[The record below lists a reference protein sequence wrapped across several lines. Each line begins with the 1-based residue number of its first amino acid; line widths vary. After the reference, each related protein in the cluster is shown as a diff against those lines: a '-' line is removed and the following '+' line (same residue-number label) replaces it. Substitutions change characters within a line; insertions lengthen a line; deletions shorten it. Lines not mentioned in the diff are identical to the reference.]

1 LGYEDLSVLSKKEK
15 ISILNYGYK
24 SLDHLIEHIHFNDN
38 YPQFKNVAIT
48 NINNDYAYRYCTRL
62 KKMILCKKTELIND
76 LIDFRMIDLDEFYS
90 EYKHKLEPIKRNA
103 VEKLIEYMNE
113 DEDDKQEINDSLHN
127 KNLKIFVLEESN
139 MDSAR
144 AM

>member
-1 LGYEDLSVLSKKEK
+1 MGYEDLSVLSKKEK
-15 ISILNYGYK
+15 ISILNHGYK

-76 LIDFRMIDLDEFYS
+76 LIDFRMIDLDEF
-90 EYKHKLEPIKRNA
+90 
-103 VEKLIEYMNE
+103 
-113 DEDDKQEINDSLHN
+113 
-127 KNLKIFVLEESN
+127 
-139 MDSAR
+139 
-144 AM
+144 

>member
-1 LGYEDLSVLSKKEK
+1 
-15 ISILNYGYK
+15 
-24 SLDHLIEHIHFNDN
+24 
-38 YPQFKNVAIT
+38 
-48 NINNDYAYRYCTRL
+48 
-62 KKMILCKKTELIND
+62 MILCKKTELIND

-127 KNLKIFVLEESN
+127 KNL
-139 MDSAR
+139 
-144 AM
+144 